1 MRIELD
7 DGAWADIRD
16 PRKLTGRQ
24 TELLED
30 AQFDLMATPA
40 GQHLADEGASEA
52 FQSMSPGQQ
61 MNLVGPEGLRA
72 FRTLQRATVL
82 AYVSAWSFGPTV
94 TLDVLLD
101 EVPVDVAKA
110 IGDRVGE
117 IVKATGGPKLDTRVD
132 MSTDSPTVPSPV

>member
-1 MRIELD
+1 MRVDLT

-24 TELLED
+24 SELLED

-40 GQHLADEGASEA
+40 GQHLSDESESEK
-52 FQSMSPGQQ
+52 FQSMSAGQQ

-82 AYVSAWSFGPTV
+82 AYVSAWSYGPTV

-101 EVPVDVAKA
+101 EVPMEDAKT
-110 IGDRVGE
+110 IGDRIGDV
-117 IVKATGGPKLDTRVD
+117 VKATGGPKLNAAPTRDTEG
-132 MSTDSPTVPSPV
+132 PTTPSSV

>member
-1 MRIELD
+1 MRVDLE

-40 GQHLADEGASEA
+40 GKHLSDEDASEA
-52 FQSMSPGQQ
+52 FQAMKAGEQ

-82 AYVSAWSFGPTV
+82 AYVSAWSFGDTV

-101 EVPVDVAKA
+101 AVPTTVAKS
-110 IGDRVGE
+110 IGDKIGEVG
-117 IVKATGGPKLDTRVD
+117 KATGDPALNA
-132 MSTDSPTVPSPV
+132 SPTTDRESPILPSSV